1 MVFLGREAKKE
12 VHRNRQT
19 FPRGASNVI
28 STRFATE
35 AFNEP
40 RSVKMQFITKRLCVG
55 ILALAMVS
63 VLSGC
68 NVRGLFT
75 SYGDDPVWVD
85 PNAAI
90 ATDAAAADAGGP
102 GKAVYGRICAA
113 CHLGSGKGVPGN
125 NIPPLAGSALA
136 TGDARK
142 PIAIVLHGLRGPI
155 ERNGVQYNG
164 QMASWKDQ
172 LDDQQI
178 ADVLTYVRG
187 AFGNAAGPVTADE
200 VKAVREETASR
211 TVQYSEAE
219 LP

>member
-1 MVFLGREAKKE
+1 
-12 VHRNRQT
+12 
-19 FPRGASNVI
+19 
-28 STRFATE
+28 
-35 AFNEP
+35 
-40 RSVKMQFITKRLCVG
+40 MQFFTKRLCVG

-63 VLSGC
+63 MLSGC

-85 PNAAI
+85 PNAA
-90 ATDAAAADAGGP
+90 AAETAAAGDAGGP

-125 NIPPLAGSALA
+125 NIPALAGSALVQ
-136 TGDARK
+136 GDARK

-155 ERNGVQYNG
+155 ERNGVQING
-164 QMASWKDQ
+164 QMAAWKDQ

-178 ADVLTYVRG
+178 ADVLTYVRS

-211 TVQYSEAE
+211 TVQYTEAE

>member
-1 MVFLGREAKKE
+1 MQMLM
-12 VHRNRQT
+12 
-19 FPRGASNVI
+19 
-28 STRFATE
+28 TR
-35 AFNEP
+35 
-40 RSVKMQFITKRLCVG
+40 SLVVV
-55 ILALAMVS
+55 LALVAVTT
-63 VLSGC
+63 LSGC

-85 PNAAI
+85 PNAA
-90 ATDAAAADAGGP
+90 AAETAAAGEAGGP

-136 TGDARK
+136 QGDARK
-142 PIAIVLHGLRGPI
+142 PIGIVLHGFRGPI
-155 ERNGVQYNG
+155 ERNGVQING

-172 LDDQQI
+172 LNDQEI
-178 ADVLTYVRG
+178 ADVLTYVRS
-187 AFGNAAGPVTADE
+187 AFGNAGAAVTPDE

-211 TVQYSEAE
+211 TVPYTEAE